1 MLSSMTGF
9 GSGEAQDKEKYC
21 NVELKSVNHRYMD
34 ISIKM
39 PRFLTYLEEDIRKL
53 IKEHIKRGRVEVY
66 INYKNLEGKDVQ
78 VTTDIGLIEEYIK
91 ALDLIHDTFKIK
103 KKLDVTTVA
112 NFPEVLKLE
121 NVEEDGEEIWDVL
134 KEALNIALENLLHM
148 RETEGNKLKEDLDKR
163 LGILMA
169 LMKKIEERST
179 LIVAE
184 YKERLTNR
192 IKELLDDNIEID
204 ESRLAMEIALFADKS
219 NITEEIIRFYSHI
232 EQFKAS
238 INNGDDAVGRKLDF
252 IIQELNREINTIGSK
267 SNDLITSNT
276 VVEVKSEL
284 EKIREQI
291 QNIE

>member
-1 MLSSMTGF
+1 MLRSMTGF